1 MTSPA
6 SASSTSSATSASTR
20 CRGRAAGASVVGLD
34 FSPPAIEAA
43 TSLASETG
51 LDARFVVRERLRRSS
66 RRWAASGST
75 IVYTGLGALNWLP
88 DLARWAEIV
97 AELLEPDGFLYLTEF
112 HPFTWVFA
120 DETLE
125 IEHDYFHNPEGESF
139 DDGEQGSYAD
149 MTAPTRNN
157 ATREWAHTISD
168 VVTALLDAGLRLELL
183 HEHDYTLFPR
193 FEHLSSTTR
202 RSAPASSTASLR
214 RPRLP
219 LMYSSA
225 RDASRAGR
233 TRAIRPYPHG
243 VASLEPRQTPALP
256 PHTDLPVTRAF
267 AESGSHGC
275 GTPRDV
281 VRRLRG
287 RGYEPESTRR

>member
-1 MTSPA
+1 MSLRSRTEVNRVWWDERVPIHVG
-6 SASSTSSATSASTR
+6 SAFYDVDGFRAGGSSLRPFEVEEAGDIAGKRLLHLQCHFGLDTLSWAR
-20 CRGRAAGASVVGLD
+20 AGASVVGLD

-51 LDARFVVRERLRRSS
+51 LDAQFVCANVYDSVEALGGERFE
-66 RRWAASGST
+66 

-88 DLARWAEIV
+88 DLARWSEIV

-125 IEHDYFHNPEGESF
+125 IEYDYFHSSEGESF

-168 VVTALLDAGLRLELL
+168 VVTALLDAGMRLELL

-193 FEHLSSTTR
+193 FEHLELDTETLGAGVIYR
-202 RSAPASSTASLR
+202 QPAGT
-214 RPRLP
+214 PRLP
-219 LMYSSA
+219 LMYSLRARRSPSA
-225 RDASRAGR
+225 
-233 TRAIRPYPHG
+233 T
-243 VASLEPRQTPALP
+243 
-256 PHTDLPVTRAF
+256 
-267 AESGSHGC
+267 
-275 GTPRDV
+275 
-281 VRRLRG
+281 
-287 RGYEPESTRR
+287 